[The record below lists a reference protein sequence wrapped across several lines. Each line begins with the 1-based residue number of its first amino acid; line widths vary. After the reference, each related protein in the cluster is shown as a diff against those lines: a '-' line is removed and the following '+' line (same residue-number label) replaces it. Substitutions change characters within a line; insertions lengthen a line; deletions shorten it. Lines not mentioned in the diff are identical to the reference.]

1 MTIPAGIS
9 AEIWERADILCDQFR
24 DVVDDREL
32 IARVLIATG
41 QGGATNA
48 GLTHAQAEAMTFIR
62 NYQTA
67 NSGISPTCEEIGNAM
82 GRSKGNV
89 HGLLQRMKKRGV
101 IATSRRSARSITI
114 LARA

>member
-24 DVVDDREL
+24 DVADDREL
-32 IARVLIATG
+32 VARVLMETG
-41 QGGATNA
+41 QGAAINA
-48 GLTHAQAEAMTFIR
+48 GLTPDQAQAMAFIR
-62 NYQTA
+62 EYQSRNA
-67 NSGISPTCEEIGNAM
+67 GISPTYEEIGDAI

-89 HGLLQRMKKRGV
+89 HGLLERMKKRGV

>member
-24 DVVDDREL
+24 DVADDREL

-41 QGGATNA
+41 QGGDDKP
-48 GLTHAQAEAMTFIR
+48 GITHEQAKCLAFVRDFQSQNNGVSPSYDEIAQAL
-62 NYQTA
+62 
-67 NSGISPTCEEIGNAM
+67 
-82 GRSKGNV
+82 GRTKSNV
-89 HGLLQRMKKRGV
+89 HDFLHRMADRGV
-101 IATSRRSARSITI
+101 IRLATRARSITI